1 VAGALVGLVVA
12 GALVGVVVD
21 ALPDGCAEE
30 VEFPGACVVA
40 DRLDVHAAALTAT
53 ATTPIHHRP
62 RPPRG

>member
-1 VAGALVGLVVA
+1 VADALVGPVVA

-21 ALPDGCAEE
+21 APTDGWVEE
-30 VEFPGACVVA
+30 VEFPGARVVA
-40 DRLDVHAAALTAT
+40 DRLDVHAAVPTAT